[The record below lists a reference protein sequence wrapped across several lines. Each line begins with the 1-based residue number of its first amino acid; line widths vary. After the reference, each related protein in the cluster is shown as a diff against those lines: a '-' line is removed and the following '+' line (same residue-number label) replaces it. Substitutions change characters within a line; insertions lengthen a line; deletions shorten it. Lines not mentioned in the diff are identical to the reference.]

1 MDIKLTDK
9 EKIRVSD
16 ADDVYGIMQRILL
29 RDNKIDREKEH
40 FWVVGLNTAGYIL
53 NIELVSLGTSNKSLV
68 EPMNVFRIAIHK
80 GALKIILV
88 HNHPSGTIKP
98 SMEDKDTTDRLI
110 QVGKIICIKVEDHLI
125 ITPATYLSFNN
136 IGLMDELEK
145 SQRYV
150 PTYQIID
157 RIRKEEEAIRK
168 EVKKELKDTKEKL
181 TKAIHSLLDKGS
193 SLEEISGML
202 GIPVEEVKK
211 ISKRKP
217 KK

>member
-1 MDIKLTDK
+1 
-9 EKIRVSD
+9 
-16 ADDVYGIMQRILL
+16 
-29 RDNKIDREKEH
+29 
-40 FWVVGLNTAGYIL
+40 
-53 NIELVSLGTSNKSLV
+53 
-68 EPMNVFRIAIHK
+68 MNVFRIAIHK

-98 SMEDKDTTDRLI
+98 SMENKDTTDRLI

-157 RIRKEEEAIRK
+157 RIRKEEEKIRN
-168 EVKKELKDTKEKL
+168 EIKKEFKEMQNQRN
-181 TKAIHSLLDKGS
+181 KAIHSLLDKGS

-217 KK
+217 K